1 MSNNKSQRRTVVL
14 DGSNIVGNAADGNDG
29 RILVSAIEYYENLGF
44 NVIPVMKSG
53 TIGRMKAKKE
63 PGFGA
68 ILNMAK
74 SKELRTPRKN
84 DDEGVIQIA
93 LKRDGWIVTHDTF
106 SREKTDKDGNTIPPE
121 REKYPDWPWDDID
134 ERTRGTERGSDG
146 RIFSGHHWY
155 VDGTDFHDDTMQK
168 APKELLSSEYTEFR
182 RDLQVVTR
190 RIDRITVFLAEA
202 EPGELTKL
210 MSKKVSK
217 IRKEITKVM
226 EMIPA
231 SHLPEDA
238 AVDKFLVAECKQLIK
253 LINDID
259 EEAKLT
265 LSGTKDELRARI
277 KEYTAKARVHRAQLE
292 AEENTRLEAKRA
304 EKEAAEEAGIS
315 LSKYRKSQR
324 KKAKA
329 EGREK
334 AKEATLEKK
343 RKILEGKTA
352 DEISSI
358 VNGSFE
364 EILGDDFKG
373 DLSVSLDIKDLQ
385 INCKSS
391 LGRKRNRILIGK
403 SGSTIK
409 QVAKQISEKL
419 GLDWIRVNIA

>member
-1 MSNNKSQRRTVVL
+1 
-14 DGSNIVGNAADGNDG
+14 
-29 RILVSAIEYYENLGF
+29 
-44 NVIPVMKSG
+44 
-53 TIGRMKAKKE
+53 
-63 PGFGA
+63 
-68 ILNMAK
+68 
-74 SKELRTPRKN
+74 
-84 DDEGVIQIA
+84 
-93 LKRDGWIVTHDTF
+93 
-106 SREKTDKDGNTIPPE
+106 
-121 REKYPDWPWDDID
+121 
-134 ERTRGTERGSDG
+134 
-146 RIFSGHHWY
+146 
-155 VDGTDFHDDTMQK
+155 
-168 APKELLSSEYTEFR
+168 
-182 RDLQVVTR
+182 
-190 RIDRITVFLAEA
+190 
-202 EPGELTKL
+202 
-210 MSKKVSK
+210 
-217 IRKEITKVM
+217 
-226 EMIPA
+226 
-231 SHLPEDA
+231 
-238 AVDKFLVAECKQLIK
+238 
-253 LINDID
+253 
-259 EEAKLT
+259 
-265 LSGTKDELRARI
+265 
-277 KEYTAKARVHRAQLE
+277 LE

-334 AKEATLEKK
+334 AKEATLEEK

-391 LGRKRNRILIGK
+391 LGGKRNRILIGK